1 MSRATR
7 SRHPRLERA
16 FTLIEVLVVVVIVA
30 IVVSVAVLSVN
41 VLGRDTDITD
51 ETRRLHA
58 LFTLVKEQAEM
69 QNRDFALRVEETGY
83 QFMRFDVRRGLWE
96 TVEGDDFFRRHA
108 FPAGVR
114 PRLYLE
120 AREIV
125 LKPPAD
131 KKAAWL
137 PQIMVLSS
145 GDLTAFELRLRR
157 EDSDHEAVMLGKV
170 DGTIEVKKTDE
181 QPK

>member
-1 MSRATR
+1 MPIASRLR
-7 SRHPRLERA
+7 SPYLQSA
-16 FTLIEVLVVVVIVA
+16 FTLIEIMVVVVIVA

-41 VLGRDTDITD
+41 VLGRDTEVTD
-51 ETRRLHA
+51 ETRRLQA
-58 LFTLVKEQAEM
+58 LFTLIKEQAEM
-69 QNRDFALRVEETGY
+69 QNRDFALRLEETGY
-83 QFMRFDVRRGLWE
+83 QFMRFDVRRGLWQ

-131 KKAAWL
+131 KKKPWP

-170 DGTIEVKKTDE
+170 DGTIEVKDVDE
-181 QPK
+181 KPR

>member
-1 MSRATR
+1 MHFRSRC
-7 SRHPRLERA
+7 RHPRLEHA

-41 VLGRDTDITD
+41 VLGRDTEIAD
-51 ETRRLHA
+51 ETRRLQA
-58 LFTLVKEQAEM
+58 LFTLIKEQAEM
-69 QNRDFALRVEETGY
+69 QNRDFALRLEETGY
-83 QFMRFDVRRGLWE
+83 QFMRFDVRRGEWQ

-108 FPAGVR
+108 FPESVR

-120 AREIV
+120 AREVV

-131 KKAAWL
+131 KKKPWP

-157 EDSDHEAVMLGKV
+157 EDSDHEAVMLGNV
-170 DGTIEVKKTDE
+170 DGTIEVKNVDE
-181 QPK
+181 TPG

>member
-1 MSRATR
+1 MSERTSPRAQ
-7 SRHPRLERA
+7 RA
-16 FTLIEVLVVVVIVA
+16 FTLIEVLVVVVIVG

-41 VLGRDTDITD
+41 VLGRDTELTD
-51 ETRRLHA
+51 ETRRLQA
-58 LFTLVKEQAEM
+58 LFMLVREQAEM
-69 QNRDFALRVEETGY
+69 QNRDFALRLEETGY
-83 QFMRFDVRRGLWE
+83 QFMRFDVRRGEWL

-120 AREIV
+120 AREVV
-125 LKPPAD
+125 LRPPAD
-131 KKAAWL
+131 KKKPWP

-157 EDSDHEAVMLGKV
+157 EDSEHEATMLGKV
-170 DGTIEVKKTDE
+170 DGTIEVRNVDE
-181 QPK
+181 TAG